1 MRGCIFR
8 WSNRPRFDRVE
19 QRNNTPVKL
28 PVLIAM
34 TAAALLMCASAHARS
49 SPVATAPLFMP
60 SPGGWENWEGD
71 KGVLAEQGPSQ
82 PAVSPPPPAPATAP
96 APAPELPSS
105 PGDAPA
111 EDNADDSG
119 DDFSMGDIPVVETVE
134 LTVDQARRALDA
146 YVLVSEKYKDAELE
160 NYENLQ
166 DFVDQAPQG
175 KDFEADI
182 KAAGFAAV
190 NEWNTAITTLSFALA
205 NLSDDQTADIRQQ
218 IEEIKADTGMAQDM
232 RERMIAAL
240 SAMIPSE
247 NNKKVI
253 EEITKDPVYGE
264 KLKQLETDEVE

>member
-1 MRGCIFR
+1 
-8 WSNRPRFDRVE
+8 
-19 QRNNTPVKL
+19 VKL

-34 TAAALLMCASAHARS
+34 TAAALLMSAPAHARIS
-49 SPVATAPLFMP
+49 SVETAPVPVP
-60 SPGGWENWEGD
+60 SHGD
-71 KGVLAEQGPSQ
+71 REIWTGEDGDLAEQVTSQ
-82 PAVSPPPPAPATAP
+82 PAISPPPSAPAAS
-96 APAPELPSS
+96 PAPEPPSS

-111 EDNADDSG
+111 EADGDDSG

-146 YVLVSEKYKDAELE
+146 YVLVSEKYKNAELE

-175 KDFEADI
+175 KAFEADI
-182 KAAGFAAV
+182 KAAGFATV

-218 IEEIKADTGMAQDM
+218 IEEIRVDTEMAQDM
-232 RERMIAAL
+232 RDRMIAAL

-253 EEITKDPVYGE
+253 DELGRDPVYGE